1 MNSLEQF
8 TTDDTDID
16 SSVMYGEY
24 YDLIQ
29 LMTAAVASVVAIL
42 VVLCQIRHDF
52 VVVVAVAVAVAAA
65 AAVAVAAVDVVVAV
79 LTDSVAGSVEVEKVV
94 AAVE

>member
-16 SSVMYGEY
+16 SSIMYGEY

-52 VVVVAVAVAVAAA
+52 VVVVVVVVAVAAA
-65 AAVAVAAVDVVVAV
+65 AAVDVVVAV

>member
-1 MNSLEQF
+1 
-8 TTDDTDID
+8 
-16 SSVMYGEY
+16 MYGEY

-52 VVVVAVAVAVAAA
+52 VVVVAVAVAAAA

>member
-1 MNSLEQF
+1 MILILIWIL
-8 TTDDTDID
+8 DID

-42 VVLCQIRHDF
+42 VVLC
-52 VVVVAVAVAVAAA
+52 
-65 AAVAVAAVDVVVAV
+65 
-79 LTDSVAGSVEVEKVV
+79 
-94 AAVE
+94 